1 MTVRRL
7 GAGLVAAALITPA
20 LAACASGTGTGTAGS
35 TPSPTVTASGAAS
48 PSGAPVAGDAK
59 QALLDSTKEISNG
72 NFRFTLAGAGSTAEG
87 LVHQPSQS
95 AAMKI
100 SIGGPSSDLAMKLD
114 VIHFKPDSWV
124 KLELSGP
131 TANSLPAIKQLNLG
145 KYQHLDQTRIKG
157 NRSLGFDFEKVDPAG
172 SAVLTQGITEVRST
186 GTGAYAGTIDV
197 TKAAEA
203 GSLNAATIA
212 ALGTQAK
219 TVPFTAKV
227 DPQGRLSELVLQ
239 LPAAGQT
246 AAQEVKMTYSDY
258 GAATAAQKP
267 PADQVVEAPAELYS
281 LFN

>member
-7 GAGLVAAALITPA
+7 GAGLVAAALLTPA
-20 LAACASGTGTGTAGS
+20 LAACASGTTGSAGS
-35 TPSPTVTASGAAS
+35 TATPTATASGTAS
-48 PSGAPVAGDAK
+48 PSGAPAAGDAK

-87 LVHQPSQS
+87 QVHQPSQS
-95 AAMKI
+95 ATMKVA
-100 SIGGPSSDLAMKLD
+100 IGGPSSDLAMKLD
-114 VIHFKPDSWV
+114 VIHYKPDSWV
-124 KLELSGP
+124 KLELSGA
-131 TANSLPAIKQLNLG
+131 TADSLPTIKQLNLG
-145 KYQHLDQTRIKG
+145 KYQHLDQSRIKG

-267 PADQVVEAPAELYS
+267 PAAEVVEAPAELYN

>member
-7 GAGLVAAALITPA
+7 GAGLVAAALISPA
-20 LAACASGTGTGTAGS
+20 LAACASGQTGTAGS
-35 TPSPTVTASGAAS
+35 TASPTVTASGTAS
-48 PSGAPVAGDAK
+48 PSGAPMAGDAK

-72 NFRFTLAGAGSTAEG
+72 NFRFTLTGAGSTAEG
-87 LVHQPSQS
+87 QVHQPSQS
-95 AAMKI
+95 AAMKVA
-100 SIGGPSSDLAMKLD
+100 IGGPSSDLAMKLD
-114 VIHFKPDSWV
+114 VIHYKPDSWV
-124 KLELSGP
+124 KLELTGP
-131 TANSLPAIKQLNLG
+131 TANSLPAVKQLNLG
-145 KYQHLDQTRIKG
+145 KYQHLDQARIKG
-157 NRSLGFDFEKVDPAG
+157 NRNLGFDFDKVDPAG

-186 GTGAYAGTIDV
+186 GAGAYAGTIDV

-246 AAQEVKMTYSDY
+246 AAQEIRMTYSDY

-267 PADQVVEAPAELYS
+267 PAAQVVEAPAELYS

>member
-1 MTVRRL
+1 MTVRRF

-20 LAACASGTGTGTAGS
+20 LAACGDGGTGTAGS
-35 TPSPTVTASGAAS
+35 TATPTVTASGTAS
-48 PSGAPVAGDAK
+48 ASGAPAAGDAK
-59 QALLDSTKEISNG
+59 QALLDSTKEISSG

-87 LVHQPSQS
+87 QVHQPSQS
-95 AAMKI
+95 AAMKFA
-100 SIGGPSSDLAMKLD
+100 IGGPSSDLAMKLD
-114 VIHFKPDSWV
+114 VIHYKPDSWV
-124 KLELSGP
+124 KLELTGP
-131 TANSLPAIKQLNLG
+131 TADSLPAIKQLNLG
-145 KYQHLDQTRIKG
+145 KYQHLDQARIKG
-157 NRSLGFDFEKVDPAG
+157 NRNLGFDFDKVDPAG

-197 TKAAEA
+197 SKAAEA

-227 DPQGRLSELVLQ
+227 DAQGRLSELVLQ

-246 AAQEVKMTYSDY
+246 AAQEIKMTYSDY

>member
-20 LAACASGTGTGTAGS
+20 LAACGNGGTGTAGS
-35 TPSPTVTASGAAS
+35 TATPTVTASGTAS
-48 PSGAPVAGDAK
+48 ASGAPAAGDAK
-59 QALLDSTKEISNG
+59 QALLDSTKEISSG

-87 LVHQPSQS
+87 QVHQPSQS
-95 AAMKI
+95 AAMKFA
-100 SIGGPSSDLAMKLD
+100 IGGPSSDLAMKLD
-114 VIHFKPDSWV
+114 VIHYKPDSWV
-124 KLELSGP
+124 KLELTGP
-131 TANSLPAIKQLNLG
+131 TADSLPAIKQLNLG
-145 KYQHLDQTRIKG
+145 KYQHLDQARIKG
-157 NRSLGFDFEKVDPAG
+157 NRNLGFDFDKVDPAG
-172 SAVLTQGITEVRST
+172 SAVLTQSITEVRST

-227 DPQGRLSELVLQ
+227 DPQNRLSELVLQ

-246 AAQEVKMTYSDY
+246 AAQEIKMTYSDY

>member
-20 LAACASGTGTGTAGS
+20 LAACGNGGTGTAGS
-35 TPSPTVTASGAAS
+35 TATPTVTASGTAS

-72 NFRFTLAGAGSTAEG
+72 NFRFALAGVGSTVEG
-87 LVHQPSQS
+87 QVHQPSQS

-100 SIGGPSSDLAMKLD
+100 AIGGPSSDLAMKLD
-114 VIHFKPDSWV
+114 VIHYKPDSWV

-145 KYQHLDQTRIKG
+145 KYQHLDQARIKG
-157 NRSLGFDFEKVDPAG
+157 NRNLGFDFDKVDPAG

-239 LPAAGQT
+239 LPASGQT
-246 AAQEVKMTYSDY
+246 TAQEIRMTYSDY

-267 PADQVVEAPAELYS
+267 PAAQVVEAPAELYN

>member
-20 LAACASGTGTGTAGS
+20 LAACASGGTGTAGS
-35 TPSPTVTASGAAS
+35 TATPTVTASGTAS
-48 PSGAPVAGDAK
+48 PSGAPAAGDAK

-72 NFRFTLAGAGSTAEG
+72 NFRFALAGAGSTVEG
-87 LVHQPSQS
+87 QVHQPSQS

-100 SIGGPSSDLAMKLD
+100 AIGGPSSDLAMKLD

-145 KYQHLDQTRIKG
+145 KYQHLDQARIKG
-157 NRSLGFDFEKVDPAG
+157 NRNLGFDFDKVDPAG

-246 AAQEVKMTYSDY
+246 AGQEIKMTYSDY
-258 GAATAAQKP
+258 GAATAVQKP
-267 PADQVVEAPAELYS
+267 PADQVVEAPAELYN

>member
-7 GAGLVAAALITPA
+7 SAGLVAAALFTPA
-20 LAACASGTGTGTAGS
+20 LAACASGGTGTAGS
-35 TPSPTVTASGAAS
+35 TASPTTGASATASA
-48 PSGAPVAGDAK
+48 SGAPVAGDAK

-87 LVHQPSQS
+87 QVHQPSQS

-114 VIHFKPDSWV
+114 VIHSKPDSWV
-124 KLELSGP
+124 KLELTGP

-157 NRSLGFDFEKVDPAG
+157 NRSLGFDFDQVDPAG

-219 TVPFTAKV
+219 TVPFTAQV
-227 DPQGRLSELVLQ
+227 DPQGRLTQLVLQ

-246 AAQEVKMTYSDY
+246 AAQEIRLTYSDY

>member
-7 GAGLVAAALITPA
+7 GVGLVAAALLTPG
-20 LAACASGTGTGTAGS
+20 LAACASNGTGTPGS
-35 TPSPTVTASGAAS
+35 TASPTATASGTAS
-48 PSGAPVAGDAK
+48 PSGGAPVAGDAK
-59 QALLDSTKEISNG
+59 QALLDSTKEISSG

-87 LVHQPSQS
+87 QVHQPSQS
-95 AAMKI
+95 AAMKVA
-100 SIGGPSSDLAMKLD
+100 IGGPSSDLTMKLD
-114 VIHFKPDSWV
+114 LIHYKPDSWV
-124 KLELSGP
+124 KLELTGP
-131 TANSLPAIKQLNLG
+131 AAKNLPAIKQLNLG

-246 AAQEVKMTYSDY
+246 AAQEIRMTYSDY

>member
-7 GAGLVAAALITPA
+7 GAGLVAAALFTPA
-20 LAACASGTGTGTAGS
+20 LAACGDGTTGTAGS
-35 TPSPTVTASGAAS
+35 TASPTVTASGTAS
-48 PSGAPVAGDAK
+48 PSGAPAAGDAK
-59 QALLDSTKEISNG
+59 QALLDSTKEISSG
-72 NFRFTLAGAGSTAEG
+72 NFRFTLAGAGSTVEG
-87 LVHQPSQS
+87 QVHQPSQS
-95 AAMKI
+95 AEMKVA
-100 SIGGPSSDLAMKLD
+100 IGGPSSDLAMKLD

-124 KLELSGP
+124 KLELTGP
-131 TANSLPAIKQLNLG
+131 TADSLPAIKQLNLG
-145 KYQHLDQTRIKG
+145 KYQHLDQARIKG
-157 NRSLGFDFEKVDPAG
+157 NRNLGFDFDKVDPAG

-246 AAQEVKMTYSDY
+246 AAQEIKMTYSDY

-267 PADQVVEAPAELYS
+267 PAGQVVEAPAELYS

>member
-20 LAACASGTGTGTAGS
+20 LAACASGTGTTGS
-35 TPSPTVTASGAAS
+35 TPSPTVSASGTAS

-72 NFRFTLAGAGSTAEG
+72 NFRFTLAGAGSTVDG

-100 SIGGPSSDLAMKLD
+100 SIGGPSADLAMKLD
-114 VIHFKPDSWV
+114 VIHYKPDSWV

-145 KYQHLDQTRIKG
+145 KYQHLDQARIKG
-157 NRSLGFDFEKVDPAG
+157 NRNLGFDFEKVDPAG
-172 SAVLTQGITEVRST
+172 SAVLTEGITEVRST

-246 AAQEVKMTYSDY
+246 TAQEIRMTYSDY

-267 PADQVVEAPAELYS
+267 PANQVVEAPAELYS

>member
-20 LAACASGTGTGTAGS
+20 LAACGNGSTGTAGS
-35 TPSPTVTASGAAS
+35 TATPTVTASGTAS
-48 PSGAPVAGDAK
+48 ASGAPAAGDAK
-59 QALLDSTKEISNG
+59 QALLDSTKEISSG

-87 LVHQPSQS
+87 QVHQPSQS
-95 AAMKI
+95 AAMKFA
-100 SIGGPSSDLAMKLD
+100 IGGPSSDLAMKLD
-114 VIHFKPDSWV
+114 VIHYKPDSWV
-124 KLELSGP
+124 KLELTGP
-131 TANSLPAIKQLNLG
+131 TADSLPAIKQLNLG
-145 KYQHLDQTRIKG
+145 KYQHLDQARIKG
-157 NRSLGFDFEKVDPAG
+157 NRNLGFDFDKVDPAG

-227 DPQGRLSELVLQ
+227 DPQNRLSELVLQ

-246 AAQEVKMTYSDY
+246 AAQEIKMTYSDY

>member
-7 GAGLVAAALITPA
+7 SAGLVAAALFTPA
-20 LAACASGTGTGTAGS
+20 LAACAGGTTGNAGS
-35 TPSPTVTASGAAS
+35 TATPTVSASGTPSA
-48 PSGAPVAGDAK
+48 SGAPVAGDAK

-72 NFRFTLAGAGSTAEG
+72 NFRFTLSGAGSTAEG
-87 LVHQPSQS
+87 QVHQPSQS
-95 AAMKI
+95 AALKFA
-100 SIGGPSSDLAMKLD
+100 IGGPSSDLAMKLD
-114 VIHFKPDSWV
+114 VIHAKPDSWV
-124 KLELSGP
+124 KLELTGP
-131 TANSLPAIKQLNLG
+131 AADSLPAIKQLNLG
-145 KYQHLDQTRIKG
+145 KYQHLDQARIKG
-157 NRSLGFDFEKVDPAG
+157 NKNLGFDFDKVDPAG

-186 GTGAYAGTIDV
+186 GTGTYAGTIDI

-246 AAQEVKMTYSDY
+246 AAQEIKMTYSDY

-267 PADQVVEAPAELYS
+267 PADQVVEAPVELYS

>member
-1 MTVRRL
+1 M
-7 GAGLVAAALITPA
+7 
-20 LAACASGTGTGTAGS
+20 
-35 TPSPTVTASGAAS
+35 
-48 PSGAPVAGDAK
+48 
-59 QALLDSTKEISNG
+59 
-72 NFRFTLAGAGSTAEG
+72 
-87 LVHQPSQS
+87 HQPSQS
-95 AAMKI
+95 AAMKVA
-100 SIGGPSSDLAMKLD
+100 IGGPSSDLAMKLD

-124 KLELSGP
+124 KLELTGP
-131 TANSLPAIKQLNLG
+131 TADSLPVIKQLNLG
-145 KYQHLDQTRIKG
+145 KYQHLDQNRIKG

>member
-7 GAGLVAAALITPA
+7 GAGLLAAALITPA
-20 LAACASGTGTGTAGS
+20 LAACGDGSTGTAGS
-35 TPSPTVTASGAAS
+35 TATPTVTASGTAS
-48 PSGAPVAGDAK
+48 ASGAPAAGDAK
-59 QALLDSTKEISNG
+59 QALLDSTKEISSG

-87 LVHQPSQS
+87 QVHQPSQS
-95 AAMKI
+95 ASMKFA
-100 SIGGPSSDLAMKLD
+100 IGGPSSDLAMKLD
-114 VIHFKPDSWV
+114 VIHYKPDSWV
-124 KLELSGP
+124 KLELTGP
-131 TANSLPAIKQLNLG
+131 TADSLPAIKQLNLG
-145 KYQHLDQTRIKG
+145 KYQHLDQARIKG
-157 NRSLGFDFEKVDPAG
+157 NRSLGFDFDKVDPAG

-227 DPQGRLSELVLQ
+227 DAQGRLSELALQ

-246 AAQEVKMTYSDY
+246 AAQEIKMTYSDY

>member
-20 LAACASGTGTGTAGS
+20 LAACGDGTTGTAGS
-35 TPSPTVTASGAAS
+35 TATPTVTASATAS
-48 PSGAPVAGDAK
+48 ASGAPVAGDAK
-59 QALLDSTKEISNG
+59 QALLDSTKEISSG

-87 LVHQPSQS
+87 QVHQPSQS
-95 AAMKI
+95 AEMKI
-100 SIGGPSSDLAMKLD
+100 AVGGPSSDLAMKLD

-124 KLELSGP
+124 KLELTGS
-131 TANSLPAIKQLNLG
+131 TANSLPTIKQLNLG
-145 KYQHLDQTRIKG
+145 KYQHLDQARIKG
-157 NRSLGFDFEKVDPAG
+157 NRSLGFDFDKVDPAG

-246 AAQEVKMTYSDY
+246 AAQEIKMTYSDY

-267 PADQVVEAPAELYS
+267 PAAQVVEAPAELYS

>member
-7 GAGLVAAALITPA
+7 GAGLVAAALLTPA
-20 LAACASGTGTGTAGS
+20 LAACASGTTGSAGS
-35 TPSPTVTASGAAS
+35 TATPTATASGTAS
-48 PSGAPVAGDAK
+48 PSGAPAAGDAK

-87 LVHQPSQS
+87 QVHQPSQS
-95 AAMKI
+95 ATMKVA
-100 SIGGPSSDLAMKLD
+100 IGGPSSDLAMKLD
-114 VIHFKPDSWV
+114 VIHYKPDSWV

-131 TANSLPAIKQLNLG
+131 TANSLPTIKQLNLG
-145 KYQHLDQTRIKG
+145 KYQHLDQSRIKD

-172 SAVLTQGITEVRST
+172 SAVLTQGITEVRGT

-267 PADQVVEAPAELYS
+267 PAAEVVEAPAELYN

>member
-7 GAGLVAAALITPA
+7 SAGLVAAALITPA
-20 LAACASGTGTGTAGS
+20 LAACASGGTGTAGS
-35 TPSPTVTASGAAS
+35 TATPTVTASGAAS
-48 PSGAPVAGDAK
+48 PSSGAPVAGDAK

-72 NFRFTLAGAGSTAEG
+72 NFRFALTAVGSTVEG
-87 LVHQPSQS
+87 QVHQPSQS

-100 SIGGPSSDLAMKLD
+100 AIGGPSSDLAMKLD
-114 VIHFKPDSWV
+114 VIHYKPDSWV
-124 KLELSGP
+124 KLELTGP

-145 KYQHLDQTRIKG
+145 KYQHLDQARIKG
-157 NRSLGFDFEKVDPAG
+157 NRNLGFDFDKVDPAG

-219 TVPFTAKV
+219 TVPFSAKV

-246 AAQEVKMTYSDY
+246 AAQEIKMTYADY
-258 GAATAAQKP
+258 GTATAAQKP

>member
-20 LAACASGTGTGTAGS
+20 LAACASGTGTAGS
-35 TPSPTVTASGAAS
+35 TPSPTVSASGTAS

-100 SIGGPSSDLAMKLD
+100 AIGGPSADLAMKLD

-131 TANSLPAIKQLNLG
+131 TADSLPAIKQLNLG
-145 KYQHLDQTRIKG
+145 KYQHLDQNRIKG
-157 NRSLGFDFEKVDPAG
+157 NRNLGFDFEKVDPAG

>member
-7 GAGLVAAALITPA
+7 GAGLVAAALFTPA
-20 LAACASGTGTGTAGS
+20 LAACASGGTGTAGS
-35 TPSPTVTASGAAS
+35 TASPTVSASGSAS
-48 PSGAPVAGDAK
+48 PSGGAPVAGDAK

-72 NFRFTLAGAGSTAEG
+72 NFRFTLTAAGSTAEG
-87 LVHQPSQS
+87 QVHQPSQS

-100 SIGGPSSDLAMKLD
+100 AIGGPSSDLAMKLD

-124 KLELSGP
+124 KLELTGP

-145 KYQHLDQTRIKG
+145 KYQHLDQARIKG
-157 NRSLGFDFEKVDPAG
+157 NKNLGFDFDKVDPAG

-246 AAQEVKMTYSDY
+246 AAQEIKMTYSDY
-258 GAATAAQKP
+258 GTATAAQKP

>member
-20 LAACASGTGTGTAGS
+20 LAACASGGTGTAGS
-35 TPSPTVTASGAAS
+35 TATPTVTASGTAS
-48 PSGAPVAGDAK
+48 PSGAPAAGDAK

-72 NFRFTLAGAGSTAEG
+72 NFRFALAGVGSTVEG
-87 LVHQPSQS
+87 QVHQPSQS

-100 SIGGPSSDLAMKLD
+100 AIGGPSSDLAMKLD

-145 KYQHLDQTRIKG
+145 KYQHLDQARIKG
-157 NRSLGFDFEKVDPAG
+157 NRNLGFDFDKVDPAG

-186 GTGAYAGTIDV
+186 GTGTYAGTIDV

-246 AAQEVKMTYSDY
+246 AAQEIKMTYSDY

-267 PADQVVEAPAELYS
+267 PADQVVEAPAELYN